1 VVLKMR
7 NSKAK
12 NIDVSLG
19 SYYASHRASAILS
32 SDKDREIGKVIAEY
46 KDKLIVLDG
55 KFILDGEFKREHV
68 YFIPKIRIDHYG
80 DKRVY
85 INISEESLKEFEI

>member
-1 VVLKMR
+1 MG

-32 SDKDREIGKVIAEY
+32 RDKDRGFGKVIAEY
-46 KDKLIVLDG
+46 KDKLI
-55 KFILDGEFKREHV
+55 ILDGEFKREHV

-85 INISEESLKEFEI
+85 INISEESLKEFEF

>member
-1 VVLKMR
+1 MR

-19 SYYASHRASAILS
+19 SYYASHRASAILIRN
-32 SDKDREIGKVIAEY
+32 KDREIGKVIAEY
-46 KDKLIVLDG
+46 KDKLI
-55 KFILDGEFKREHV
+55 ILDGEIKREHV
-68 YFIPKIRIDHYG
+68 YFIPKIRIDHYW

-85 INISEESLKEFEI
+85 INLSEESLKEFEI

>member
-1 VVLKMR
+1 MR

-32 SDKDREIGKVIAEY
+32 RDKDREFGKVIAEY
-46 KDKLIVLDG
+46 ENRLIIVDDV
-55 KFILDGEFKREHV
+55 IKREHV

-85 INISEESLKEFEI
+85 VNISEESLKEFEM

>member
-1 VVLKMR
+1 MR

-12 NIDVSLG
+12 NFDVSLG

-46 KDKLIVLDG
+46 KDKLI
-55 KFILDGEFKREHV
+55 ILDGEFKRDHV

-85 INISEESLKEFEI
+85 INLSEESLKEFEI

>member
-1 VVLKMR
+1 MR

-12 NIDVSLG
+12 NIKVSLG
-19 SYYASHRASAILS
+19 SYYASHRASAILGR
-32 SDKDREIGKVIAEY
+32 DKDREIGKVIAEY
-46 KDKLIVLDG
+46 KDKLI
-55 KFILDGEFKREHV
+55 ILDGEFKRDHV

-85 INISEESLKEFEI
+85 VNISEESLKEFEI

>member
-1 VVLKMR
+1 MR

-19 SYYASHRASAILS
+19 SYYASHRASAILI

-46 KDKLIVLDG
+46 KDKLI
-55 KFILDGEFKREHV
+55 ILDGEFKREHV

-85 INISEESLKEFEI
+85 INLSEESLKEFEI

>member
-1 VVLKMR
+1 MR

-46 KDKLIVLDG
+46 KDKLI
-55 KFILDGEFKREHV
+55 ILDGEFKRDHV

>member
-1 VVLKMR
+1 MR

-46 KDKLIVLDG
+46 KDKLI
-55 KFILDGEFKREHV
+55 ILDGEFKREHV

-85 INISEESLKEFEI
+85 INLSEESLKEFEI

>member
-1 VVLKMR
+1 MR

-12 NIDVSLG
+12 NIKVSLG
-19 SYYASHRASAILS
+19 SYYASRRASAILS
-32 SDKDREIGKVIAEY
+32 RDKDREIGKVIAEY
-46 KDKLIVLDG
+46 KDKLI
-55 KFILDGEFKREHV
+55 ILDGEFKRDHV

-85 INISEESLKEFEI
+85 VNISEESLKEFEI

>member
-1 VVLKMR
+1 MR
-7 NSKAK
+7 NSRAK

-46 KDKLIVLDG
+46 KDKLI
-55 KFILDGEFKREHV
+55 ILDGEFKRDHV
-68 YFIPKIRIDHYG
+68 YFIPKIRIDHYA

-85 INISEESLKEFEI
+85 INISESLKEFEI

>member
-1 VVLKMR
+1 MR

-12 NIDVSLG
+12 NIKVSLG
-19 SYYASHRASAILS
+19 SYYASHRAPASLS
-32 SDKDREIGKVIAEY
+32 RDKDREIGKVIVEY
-46 KDKLIVLDG
+46 KDKLI
-55 KFILDGEFKREHV
+55 ILAGEFKKEHL

-85 INISEESLKEFEI
+85 FNLSEESLKEFEI

>member
-1 VVLKMR
+1 MR

-19 SYYASHRASAILS
+19 SYYASHRALAILS

-46 KDKLIVLDG
+46 KDKLI
-55 KFILDGEFKREHV
+55 ILDGEFKRDHV

>member
-1 VVLKMR
+1 MR
-7 NSKAK
+7 KSKAK

-19 SYYASHRASAILS
+19 SYYASHRAPAILS
-32 SDKDREIGKVIAEY
+32 RDKDREFGKVIAEY
-46 KDKLIVLDG
+46 KDKLI
-55 KFILDGEFKREHV
+55 ILDGEFKREHV

>member
-1 VVLKMR
+1 MR

-12 NIDVSLG
+12 NIKVSLG

-32 SDKDREIGKVIAEY
+32 RDKDREIGKVIAEY
-46 KDKLIVLDG
+46 KDKLI
-55 KFILDGEFKREHV
+55 ILDGEFKRDHV
-68 YFIPKIRIDHYG
+68 YFIPKIRIDHYA

-85 INISEESLKEFEI
+85 INISEESLKEFEM

>member
-1 VVLKMR
+1 MR

-46 KDKLIVLDG
+46 KDKLI
-55 KFILDGEFKREHV
+55 ILDGEFKREHV